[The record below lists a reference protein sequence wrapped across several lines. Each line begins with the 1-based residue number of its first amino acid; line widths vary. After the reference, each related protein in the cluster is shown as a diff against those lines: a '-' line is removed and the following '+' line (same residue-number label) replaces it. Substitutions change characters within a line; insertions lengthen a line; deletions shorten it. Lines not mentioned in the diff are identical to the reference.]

1 VASKHINL
9 VVLDLLLKKE
19 ELLLLAPIA
28 QGLDQTGKKDSDE
41 DRGGVDPCDGITEE
55 AQAEADETQEDE
67 HLHVELIKL
76 VPQDGEEGASFRQ
89 TAGIISE
96 EFLSAIDVLHVADD
110 SSLGIG

>member
-1 VASKHINL
+1 MASKHVNL

-19 ELLLLAPIA
+19 ELLLLTPIA
-28 QGLDQTGKKDSDE
+28 QGLDQTGEKDSDE

-55 AQAEADETQEDE
+55 AQAEADKTQEDE

-76 VPQDGEEGASFRQ
+76 VPQDGAEGASFGQ

-96 EFLSAIDVLHVADD
+96 AMIKEKRKIMK
-110 SSLGIG
+110 IRE